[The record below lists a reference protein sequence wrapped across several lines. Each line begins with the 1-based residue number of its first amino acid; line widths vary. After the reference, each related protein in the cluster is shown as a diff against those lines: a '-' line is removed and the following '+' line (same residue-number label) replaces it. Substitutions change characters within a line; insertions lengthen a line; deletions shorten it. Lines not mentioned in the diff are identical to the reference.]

1 MEEVI
6 LQAKMGSDDYLIE
19 KKIEI
24 MMDMHSKKVAGE
36 LNRIKEAINN
46 LSREISE
53 IKRHVSENR
62 QPAKQEQIRKFESSE
77 SVQEPNTEK
86 RQEQASTKGTQGQTR
101 YGEYQPKDVSIEKF
115 FYSGSNKK

>member
-6 LQAKMGSDDYLIE
+6 LQTKMGSDDYLIE
-19 KKIEI
+19 KRIEI
-24 MMDMHSKKVAGE
+24 MMDMQSKKVANE
-36 LNRIKEAINN
+36 LNSIKEAINN
-46 LSREISE
+46 LSKEISE

-62 QPAKQEQIRKFESSE
+62 QPARQEQIRKFESSE
-77 SVQEPNTEK
+77 SVQEQPKTE
-86 RQEQASTKGTQGQTR
+86 RSQEKVVTQGQNR

>member
-6 LQAKMGSDDYLIE
+6 LQTKMGSDDYLIE

-24 MMDMHSKKVAGE
+24 LMDMQSKKVANE
-36 LNRIKEAINN
+36 LNSIKEAINN
-46 LSREISE
+46 LSKEISE
-53 IKRHVSENR
+53 IKKHVSENR
-62 QPAKQEQIRKFESSE
+62 QPARQEQIRKFESSSE
-77 SVQEPNTEK
+77 SVQEQPKTE
-86 RQEQASTKGTQGQTR
+86 RSQEKVITQSQNR